1 MLNKDIFILLVEVN
15 KYFHTNK
22 QNYFTDTINV
32 QILYS
37 ENNEPILHKIS
48 WEI

>member
-22 QNYFTDTINV
+22 LNYFTDAIKENV
-32 QILYS
+32 RYTT
-37 ENNEPILHKIS
+37 
-48 WEI
+48 